1 MTSYASTSAKKT
13 THSGFVWTLS
23 DIWQMTKRNLIHY
36 TRKRQLLAFSI
47 IQPIMFTVLFVYV
60 FGGAIQ
66 TPGFDYVNFLLPGIM
81 IQAMMFGSIQTAVGL
96 ADDMTK
102 GLIDRFLSL
111 PMSRSAVLAGRTMA
125 DSVRNIFVI
134 GIMLGIGY
142 AIGFRILTDF
152 GLALAGV
159 GLMLLFSFSIMWIM
173 ATVGMV
179 TKNAETSQLF
189 GMIVLFPL
197 VFASSAFVPVAT
209 MPGWLQGWA
218 EISPVTV
225 TVNAVRGLLITGVY
239 TPWLWQSLMWIGGI
253 LVVFFPLA
261 VNRYRRVV

>member
-1 MTSYASTSAKKT
+1 
-13 THSGFVWTLS
+13 
-23 DIWQMTKRNLIHY
+23 
-36 TRKRQLLAFSI
+36 
-47 IQPIMFTVLFVYV
+47 
-60 FGGAIQ
+60 
-66 TPGFDYVNFLLPGIM
+66 
-81 IQAMMFGSIQTAVGL
+81 
-96 ADDMTK
+96 
-102 GLIDRFLSL
+102 
-111 PMSRSAVLAGRTMA
+111 
-125 DSVRNIFVI
+125 
-134 GIMLGIGY
+134 
-142 AIGFRILTDF
+142 
-152 GLALAGV
+152 
-159 GLMLLFSFSIMWIM
+159 MWIM

-197 VFASSAFVPVAT
+197 VFASSAFVPVET